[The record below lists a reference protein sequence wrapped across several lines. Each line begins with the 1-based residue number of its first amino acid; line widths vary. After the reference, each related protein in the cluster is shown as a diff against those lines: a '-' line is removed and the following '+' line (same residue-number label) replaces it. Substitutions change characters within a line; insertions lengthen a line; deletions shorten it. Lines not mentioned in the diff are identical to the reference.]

1 MQISAKSYIFDMD
14 GTLIDSVYALDQ
26 SVRAFLDPLGID
38 YPDNIVEIITPLG
51 YTGAAQYIQWLG
63 VDMEVDELTAIMK
76 EGMIKEYVE
85 SIPAKPFAT
94 ELLQKLK
101 DEGHI
106 LCILSASP
114 HFLID
119 PCVKRLDIEK
129 YFDFIWST
137 DDFNL
142 KKSDTKIYTE
152 AAGKLG
158 FKIGDCVFVDDNLTN
173 IKTAKAAGMQ
183 TIAVYDLTSAG
194 SADEM
199 KKVANRYIYSF
210 EEF

>member
-1 MQISAKSYIFDMD
+1 MNTKAYIFDMD

-26 SVRAFLDPLGID
+26 STRAFLDPLGID

-51 YTGAAQYIQWLG
+51 YTGAAEYIQSLG
-63 VDMEVDELTAIMK
+63 VNLPVDALTAIMK

-85 SIPAKPFAT
+85 SIPAKPFAI
-94 ELLQKLK
+94 EVLKKLHS
-101 DEGHI
+101 EGHK

-119 PCVKRLDIEK
+119 PCVKRLDMEK

-137 DDFNL
+137 DDLGL
-142 KKSDTKIYTE
+142 KKSEEKIYTE
-152 AAGKLG
+152 VAKLLG
-158 FKIGDCVFVDDNLTN
+158 FDVDECVFVDDNLTN

-199 KKVANRYIYSF
+199 KKVADRYIYSF

>member
-1 MQISAKSYIFDMD
+1 MTNTYIFDMD
-14 GTLIDSVYALDQ
+14 GTLIDSVYALDN
-26 SVRAFLDPLGID
+26 STRAFLDELGID
-38 YPDNIVEIITPLG
+38 YPENIVEIITPLG
-51 YTGAAQYIQWLG
+51 YTGAAEYIQSLG
-63 VDMEVDELTAIMK
+63 VDKTVDELTDIMK
-76 EGMIKEYVE
+76 NGMIKEYE
-85 SIPAKPFAT
+85 QSIPAKPFAV
-94 ELLQKLK
+94 EVLKKLH
-101 DEGHI
+101 DAGNR

-129 YFDFIWST
+129 FFDHIWST
-137 DDFNL
+137 DDLGL
-142 KKSDTKIYTE
+142 KKSDTKIYSAVAE
-152 AAGKLG
+152 ALG
-158 FKIGDCVFVDDNLTN
+158 TAVCDCVFVDDNLTN

-199 KKVANRYIYSF
+199 KKAADRYIYTF